1 MIKFNHS
8 AHIRLWDWLS
18 KNPDKG
24 KSLWPKWKENGG
36 NVTPVQSYC
45 FACDYDDKKSDES
58 NDNGK
63 NGWCPYCPLVWP
75 YDKDCDNEKG
85 LFRRWCNA
93 PDNDDEKH
101 FLAEQIRDLPVK
113 EGVECK

>member
-8 AHIRLWDWLS
+8 AHIKLWDWLS
-18 KNPDKG
+18 KNPSKG
-24 KSLWPKWKENGG
+24 KSSWPKWKENGG
-36 NVTPVQSYC
+36 NVTHVQNYC

-58 NDNGK
+58 NDNGE

-75 YDKDCDNEKG
+75 YDKDCDNENG
-85 LFRRWCNA
+85 LFLRWCSTPGN
-93 PDNDDEKH
+93 DNEKQ